1 MADDHSTELQLYHT
15 DNNTTNT
22 NNTST
27 TSTTKNKSAKIDT
40 PKKQT
45 PTNQL
50 SLNKG
55 LDNQLDIIAPPS
67 NSQKHSQTLRRYT
80 VAISIQNNWCNCLR
94 KLFDISSNDYAIIKT
109 FIKTYSPKHA
119 NDAIINNLTKFTS
132 CTSIE
137 SFTVT
142 YSYAV
147 AFKSYIITYHLI
159 DHTHNIVDQ
168 KIEQPSGIT
177 RYIKA
182 ATRSVTKHK
191 IQHAKNADMAT
202 TIKNAITNPNMN
214 KNNQPQKNNINT
226 PPINEIANSNRNNNP
241 PQNSGSKATQNESLD
256 ITNQSQNNNEISHKR
271 FTENPNNQHNS
282 YQKAV
287 DTLQLLISKLPPR
300 PTISILTELNSS
312 PLQLKHDFPD
322 HIISV
327 TKRGNGVIIINHN
340 PNTLKLK
347 HISTI
352 DGRAILADVI
362 FPNQLPIGILGIY
375 APASNN
381 TIKKNSYATSLQ
393 TLLHNH
399 STNPIPN
406 QSQHVSII
414 AGDFNCI
421 HNDNSLLDDI
431 IQSYTYQHHLID
443 QDPENIYT
451 QVHQIP
457 SSLSDHN
464 PISTTISSP
473 FQINKHKK
481 RWILSPDKQ
490 TQRAKQ
496 ILLKKAAKFKHLEEQ
511 CIAEYNIICNKNKL
525 HQIHTNILKKH
536 INGEI
541 PSKYL
546 SAILNK
552 RSKDAKIESIQ
563 YGNIITS
570 DPDQIENALQIC
582 CPITH
587 QLMLNTWPIIKNEYW
602 NGLDSP
608 FIQDEAAI
616 KTCNPNKSPGPDGV
630 TNAFYINHLNQV
642 KPILTTLF
650 NDILENP
657 HHITTEFTEGL
668 IHTIYKK
675 GNPLLISNRRPIT
688 LLNTD
693 YKILSKVINARLLR
707 ILPFIINNNQTG
719 FVPHRFI
726 IDNIININELINY
739 LKSKNL
745 PGIITLFD
753 FFKAFDSISHDS
765 IKRTLIHIGIPIKL
779 INLIHKLLSDPQAK
793 ISINGKTTRKFD
805 IKRGVKQGDPIS
817 ATLFVI
823 VIEILARTINA
834 DNTIIGLPIS
844 PNPQIKIKR

>member
-1 MADDHSTELQLYHT
+1 MADDHSTELQLNHT

-27 TSTTKNKSAKIDT
+27 TSTTKNKSVKIDT

-67 NSQKHSQTLRRYT
+67 ITRPLSFLEKNNNTINIKCYFNQPLIREELTSKDDTRIQQIHKNIHKLFEDILSPSAFKIIGATAFVNCNVDKLT
-80 VAISIQNNWCNCLR
+80 SIINLQNQLALNID
-94 KLFDISSNDYAIIKT
+94 KLNYRFDISSNDYAIIKT

-119 NDAIINNLTKFTS
+119 NDAITNNLTKFTS

-214 KNNQPQKNNINT
+214 KNNQPPKNNINT
-226 PPINEIANSNRNNNP
+226 PPINEIANSNRNKNSL
-241 PQNSGSKATQNESLD
+241 QNSGSKAILNESLD
-256 ITNQSQNNNEISHKR
+256 INNQSQNNNEISHKR

-381 TIKKNSYATSLQ
+381 TIKKNSYATSLPP
-393 TLLHNH
+393 TLKEIYSTILNNH
-399 STNPIPN
+399 QCKSKDYIGKKYSDLLLTQHQ
-406 QSQHVSII
+406 QSIQ
-414 AGDFNCI
+414 
-421 HNDNSLLDDI
+421 LLWK
-431 IQSYTYQHHLID
+431 YTYNQLFVKI
-443 QDPENIYT
+443 QKLKDPKGRDT
-451 QVHQIP
+451 M
-457 SSLSDHN
+457 
-464 PISTTISSP
+464 
-473 FQINKHKK
+473 
-481 RWILSPDKQ
+481 
-490 TQRAKQ
+490 QRFHARC
-496 ILLKKAAKFKHLEEQ
+496 L
-511 CIAEYNIICNKNKL
+511 
-525 HQIHTNILKKH
+525 
-536 INGEI
+536 
-541 PSKYL
+541 P
-546 SAILNK
+546 
-552 RSKDAKIESIQ
+552 
-563 YGNIITS
+563 
-570 DPDQIENALQIC
+570 
-582 CPITH
+582 
-587 QLMLNTWPIIKNEYW
+587 
-602 NGLDSP
+602 
-608 FIQDEAAI
+608 
-616 KTCNPNKSPGPDGV
+616 
-630 TNAFYINHLNQV
+630 INHLHNKV
-642 KPILTTLF
+642 CPICNNEMNNDPYGHLF
-650 NDILENP
+650 FNCQ
-657 HHITTEFTEGL
+657 
-668 IHTIYKK
+668 HTINFINHDKLKYFIYKNCN
-675 GNPLLISNRRPIT
+675 GNKNWSLT
-688 LLNTD
+688 
-693 YKILSKVINARLLR
+693 K
-707 ILPFIINNNQTG
+707 NQTTKLYTLIYKPQTNNKA
-719 FVPHRFI
+719 FKP
-726 IDNIININELINY
+726 DPTININFHFAENAQYKKYRFNWNYINTNLDLVRTHAY
-739 LKSKNL
+739 WNIISLVIHQIWIWLCKSLFDINITQSIDNWNNQINNTTLDYDILKSKWHKL
-745 PGIITLFD
+745 IRLEYSRTLSNFNQY
-753 FFKAFDSISHDS
+753 S
-765 IKRTLIHIGIPIKL
+765 IKNNLTKTQKETQWSETIK
-779 INLIHKLLSDPQAK
+779 KFK
-793 ISINGKTTRKFD
+793 KEWSINTNE
-805 IKRGVKQGDPIS
+805 PIP
-817 ATLFVI
+817 
-823 VIEILARTINA
+823 TI
-834 DNTIIGLPIS
+834 TPPI
-844 PNPQIKIKR
+844 NY

>member
-1 MADDHSTELQLYHT
+1 
-15 DNNTTNT
+15 
-22 NNTST
+22 
-27 TSTTKNKSAKIDT
+27 
-40 PKKQT
+40 
-45 PTNQL
+45 
-50 SLNKG
+50 
-55 LDNQLDIIAPPS
+55 
-67 NSQKHSQTLRRYT
+67 
-80 VAISIQNNWCNCLR
+80 
-94 KLFDISSNDYAIIKT
+94 
-109 FIKTYSPKHA
+109 
-119 NDAIINNLTKFTS
+119 
-132 CTSIE
+132 
-137 SFTVT
+137 
-142 YSYAV
+142 
-147 AFKSYIITYHLI
+147 
-159 DHTHNIVDQ
+159 
-168 KIEQPSGIT
+168 
-177 RYIKA
+177 
-182 ATRSVTKHK
+182 
-191 IQHAKNADMAT
+191 MAT

-214 KNNQPQKNNINT
+214 KNNQPPKNNINT

-241 PQNSGSKATQNESLD
+241 LQNSGSKATLNESLD

-340 PNTLKLK
+340 PNSLKLK

-375 APASNN
+375 APVSNN

-414 AGDFNCI
+414 SGDFNCI

-443 QDPENIYT
+443 QGEFKNTPTHTHGNRLDRIYTQYNRIDPENIYT

-481 RWILSPDKQ
+481 RWILSPGTINDHE
-490 TQRAKQ
+490 A
-496 ILLKKAAKFKHLEEQ
+496 I
-511 CIAEYNIICNKNKL
+511 NIINHL
-525 HQIHTNILKKH
+525 ITNH
-536 INGEI
+536 NNTSINQFTNW
-541 PSKYL
+541 SK
-546 SAILNK
+546 
-552 RSKDAKIESIQ
+552 
-563 YGNIITS
+563 
-570 DPDQIENALQIC
+570 
-582 CPITH
+582 
-587 QLMLNTWPIIKNEYW
+587 LMLNTWSIIKNEYW

-608 FIQDEAAI
+608 FIQDEVEAAI
-616 KTCNPNKSPGPDGV
+616 KTCYPNKSPGPDGV

-642 KPILTTLF
+642 KPILTALF

-765 IKRTLIHIGIPIKL
+765 
-779 INLIHKLLSDPQAK
+779 
-793 ISINGKTTRKFD
+793 
-805 IKRGVKQGDPIS
+805 VKQGDPIS

-834 DNTIIGLPIS
+834 DNSIIGLPIS
-844 PNPQIKIKR
+844 PNPQIKIKFTQFADDSTTYNINYEQQQQSIKHFDNFCASTSSSLNFDKSAIIEINPHKITDKHIINNIPQSKRIPITKKDQSERVLGYFFNHNGLHRKLPETMKTLNKSLVLWKTSGTTLKTKTTIINTYSLSPITYLSYLEEFTKDEEIQINKLISWFMNSPANS